1 MPADVYDRRVS
12 SRAFDRC
19 MHRWGVHAC
28 LQSISMGIDS
38 IQSNRDIENATSLR
52 RGGCGRTDSE
62 VGGTVGRRSGSHA
75 PLSQL
80 TSRTLATLTLG
91 ERRRTTP
98 FLSRPPSLHPST
110 RPNDIHNRVLV
121 ITNFRGHFGCIN
133 TRGGGVMR
141 ARHYDTWILK
151 SRHSGRA
158 FHIPKSQP

>member
-1 MPADVYDRRVS
+1 MRP
-12 SRAFDRC
+12 
-19 MHRWGVHAC
+19 
-28 LQSISMGIDS
+28 
-38 IQSNRDIENATSLR
+38 NRFR
-52 RGGCGRTDSE
+52 
-62 VGGTVGRRSGSHA
+62 GRRNGRPAVRQPRAAQPAHVEDASDAHSGRAS
-75 PLSQL
+75 SND
-80 TSRTLATLTLG
+80 TL
-91 ERRRTTP
+91 

-158 FHIPKSQP
+158 FHISQISTLRFLDQILCLLQLTPSRIDLSICWLLAFQ